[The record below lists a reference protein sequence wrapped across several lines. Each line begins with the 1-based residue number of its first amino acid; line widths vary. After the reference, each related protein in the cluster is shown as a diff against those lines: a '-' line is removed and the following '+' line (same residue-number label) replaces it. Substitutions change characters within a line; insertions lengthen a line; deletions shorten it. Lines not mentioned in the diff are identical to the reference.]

1 MFQYLHDKID
11 SQIQCDLKYNEI
23 IFKLFHTIFGKVQVE
38 GKPMQKEPRT
48 IQRRK
53 STENHLKFS
62 RKGAS

>member
-1 MFQYLHDKID
+1 MFQYLHDKMD
-11 SQIQCDLKYNEI
+11 SQIQRYLKYNEI
-23 IFKLFHTIFGKVQVE
+23 TFKLFHTILGKVQVE

-53 STENHLKFS
+53 STENQLKFS